1 MSFVPQPTEVL
12 LQNVRVSY
20 CHLLEPWAN
29 STQPGAKPRYSATIL
44 LPKTDVAQHQALM
57 NAIEAAIQAARTKFG
72 ARVPAQ
78 PKVPIHDGDGYTQS
92 GKEFGPE
99 CKGHWVFTAA
109 QDASYKVEV
118 VDLQGNPLTNPT
130 QVYSGMYVN
139 VLVRFFFYSNQS
151 TGIGCGLGP
160 VQKVRDGEA
169 LGSMP
174 VAASSVFGAPQGS
187 AANVYTGAPVAAGQP
202 VQQQAPQQGYVQP
215 AYATTP
221 QQSGQQAPVGINPVT
236 GQPY

>member
-57 NAIEAAIQAARTKFG
+57 NAIEAAIQSARTKFG

-109 QDASYKVEV
+109 QDANYKVEV
-118 VDLQGNPLTNPT
+118 VDLLQILRKYIPACMSMYSFDSSSTPINPLVSDVVWALFKKYAMVKRWAACLLQHPLYLVHLKVVRLMFIPVLQWQ
-130 QVYSGMYVN
+130 QVNLCNNKPLNRVMYN
-139 VLVRFFFYSNQS
+139 RHMLRHLSN
-151 TGIGCGLGP
+151 LYN
-160 VQKVRDGEA
+160 R
-169 LGSMP
+169 LL
-174 VAASSVFGAPQGS
+174 
-187 AANVYTGAPVAAGQP
+187 
-202 VQQQAPQQGYVQP
+202 
-215 AYATTP
+215 
-221 QQSGQQAPVGINPVT
+221 
-236 GQPY
+236 

>member
-57 NAIEAAIQAARTKFG
+57 NAIEAAIQSARTKFG

-78 PKVPIHDGDGYTQS
+78 PIHDGDGYTQS

-202 VQQQAPQQGYVQP
+202 VQQQTAQQGYVQP
-215 AYATTP
+215 AYSTTP
-221 QQSGQQAPVGINPVT
+221 QQSVQQAPVGINPVT

>member
-57 NAIEAAIQAARTKFG
+57 NAIEAAIQSARTKFG

-139 VLVRFFFYSNQS
+139 VLVRFFYSNQS

-202 VQQQAPQQGYVQP
+202 VQQQAAQQGYAQP

-221 QQSGQQAPVGINPVT
+221 QQSVQQAPVGINPVT

>member
-57 NAIEAAIQAARTKFG
+57 NAIEAAIQSARTKFG

-109 QDASYKVEV
+109 QDASSI
-118 VDLQGNPLTNPT
+118 LINPLVSDVVWARFKKYAMVKRWAACLLQHPLYL
-130 QVYSGMYVN
+130 VHLKVVRLMFIP
-139 VLVRFFFYSNQS
+139 VLQ
-151 TGIGCGLGP
+151 
-160 VQKVRDGEA
+160 
-169 LGSMP
+169 
-174 VAASSVFGAPQGS
+174 
-187 AANVYTGAPVAAGQP
+187 
-202 VQQQAPQQGYVQP
+202 
-215 AYATTP
+215 
-221 QQSGQQAPVGINPVT
+221 
-236 GQPY
+236 

>member
-29 STQPGAKPRYSATIL
+29 STQPGAKPRYSVTIL

-57 NAIEAAIQAARTKFG
+57 NAIEAAIQSARTKFG

-151 TGIGCGLGP
+151 T
-160 VQKVRDGEA
+160 
-169 LGSMP
+169 

-202 VQQQAPQQGYVQP
+202 VQQQAAQQGYVQP

-221 QQSGQQAPVGINPVT
+221 QQSVQQAPVGINPVT
-236 GQPY
+236 GQLY

>member
-57 NAIEAAIQAARTKFG
+57 NAIEAAIQSARTKFG

-151 TGIGCGLGP
+151 TGLGP

-202 VQQQAPQQGYVQP
+202 VQQQATQQGYVQP

-221 QQSGQQAPVGINPVT
+221 QQSVQQAPVGINPVT

>member
-1 MSFVPQPTEVL
+1 
-12 LQNVRVSY
+12 
-20 CHLLEPWAN
+20 
-29 STQPGAKPRYSATIL
+29 
-44 LPKTDVAQHQALM
+44 
-57 NAIEAAIQAARTKFG
+57 
-72 ARVPAQ
+72 
-78 PKVPIHDGDGYTQS
+78 
-92 GKEFGPE
+92 
-99 CKGHWVFTAA
+99 
-109 QDASYKVEV
+109 
-118 VDLQGNPLTNPT
+118 
-130 QVYSGMYVN
+130 MYVN

-202 VQQQAPQQGYVQP
+202 VQQQADQQGYVQP

-221 QQSGQQAPVGINPVT
+221 QQSVQQAPVGINPVT

>member
-109 QDASYKVEV
+109 QDPSYKVEV
-118 VDLQGNPLTNPT
+118 VDLQGNPLTNT

-202 VQQQAPQQGYVQP
+202 VQQQAAQQGYVQP

-221 QQSGQQAPVGINPVT
+221 QQSVQQAPVGINPVT

>member
-57 NAIEAAIQAARTKFG
+57 NAIEAAIQSARTKFG

-160 VQKVRDGEA
+160 VQKVSDGEA
-169 LGSMP
+169 L
-174 VAASSVFGAPQGS
+174 GAPQGS

-202 VQQQAPQQGYVQP
+202 VQQQAAQQGYVQP

-221 QQSGQQAPVGINPVT
+221 QQSVQQAPVGINPVT

>member
-1 MSFVPQPTEVL
+1 
-12 LQNVRVSY
+12 
-20 CHLLEPWAN
+20 
-29 STQPGAKPRYSATIL
+29 
-44 LPKTDVAQHQALM
+44 
-57 NAIEAAIQAARTKFG
+57 
-72 ARVPAQ
+72 
-78 PKVPIHDGDGYTQS
+78 
-92 GKEFGPE
+92 
-99 CKGHWVFTAA
+99 
-109 QDASYKVEV
+109 
-118 VDLQGNPLTNPT
+118 
-130 QVYSGMYVN
+130 MYVN

-187 AANVYTGAPVAAGQP
+187 AANVYTGAPVAASQP
-202 VQQQAPQQGYVQP
+202 VQQGYVQP

-221 QQSGQQAPVGINPVT
+221 QQSVQQAPVGINPVT

>member
-1 MSFVPQPTEVL
+1 
-12 LQNVRVSY
+12 
-20 CHLLEPWAN
+20 
-29 STQPGAKPRYSATIL
+29 
-44 LPKTDVAQHQALM
+44 M

-187 AANVYTGAPVAAGQP
+187 AANVYTGAPVAGKP

-221 QQSGQQAPVGINPVT
+221 QQSVQQAPVGINPVT

>member
-1 MSFVPQPTEVL
+1 
-12 LQNVRVSY
+12 
-20 CHLLEPWAN
+20 
-29 STQPGAKPRYSATIL
+29 
-44 LPKTDVAQHQALM
+44 M

-187 AANVYTGAPVAAGQP
+187 AANVYTGAPVAGQP

-215 AYATTP
+215 VYATTP
-221 QQSGQQAPVGINPVT
+221 QQSVQQAPVGINPVT

>member
-57 NAIEAAIQAARTKFG
+57 NAIEAAIQSARTKFG
-72 ARVPAQ
+72 RVPAQ

-151 TGIGCGLGP
+151 AGIGCGLGP

-169 LGSMP
+169 LGSVP

-187 AANVYTGAPVAAGQP
+187 AANVYTGAPVAAGQL
-202 VQQQAPQQGYVQP
+202 VQQQAAQQGYVQP

-221 QQSGQQAPVGINPVT
+221 QQSVQQAPVGINPVT